1 MSASDKPTEKLFKSF
16 LAAVLAI
23 SLCPLMPAEK
33 AQAEE
38 VGGSAEQA
46 DAPQMSDEG
55 LGGDANPAE
64 GALAAGNSDA
74 DPELAGV
81 DDGAEDEGVPDDGNV
96 ALQAASDSGTPIV
109 NWTKCGTCQWMI
121 DSNGCLIIEPQ
132 SGETGELNG
141 WSWEAPWGNYKNSI
155 ISAAIKKTVIAK
167 TTQKAFYGCESLRSI
182 DLSGLDTSSVADM
195 SYMFD
200 GCSSLSSLDL
210 SSLDTS
216 KVTAMYGM
224 FRGCSSLS
232 SLDLSSFDTSKVTI
246 MSAMF
251 SGCSSFSSL
260 DLSSFDTSSVVSM
273 CSEYDY
279 SYQEGM
285 FYGCSSLS
293 SLDLSSFDT
302 SKVTAMTAMF
312 SGCSSLS
319 SLDLSS
325 FDTSSATSMSFMFDG
340 CSSLRA
346 VALGEKFSFD
356 GAKDSRQCSL
366 PKPSG
371 DGLTGRWVSSADG
384 VAYPAGEVP
393 SNVSAAYTAQREGDG
408 AWIGFGKCMWRVDA
422 SGCLTVRPL
431 PGLEEG
437 ALGTWS
443 STPPWYGLRDSI
455 ESARFEGRVCAGT
468 ARNMFEGCSK
478 LASLDLSSLDTSQ
491 VTDMRCMFD
500 DCSSLTS
507 LDLSSLDT
515 SKVTGMSDMF
525 LGCSSLTSLDLSGLD
540 TSSVADMCGM
550 FRGCSSLSSLDL
562 SSFDTSKVTAMGS
575 MFYGCSSL
583 SSLDLS
589 SFDTSKVESMYAMFY
604 GCSRL
609 ASLDLSSFDTSSAT
623 IMSGMFDGCSSLRAV
638 ALGEKFSFD
647 GAKDSR
653 QCSLPEPSGDGLS
666 GLWKDLTT
674 GKTYRC
680 DAIPNNVA
688 ATYFAG
694 RTARVYL
701 QKSMFN
707 VDTEDARYTGSP
719 IEKSISSSLT
729 NRADYAV
736 KYENNMEVGT
746 ATIKITGVGDCSG
759 ELIYQFTIL
768 KAIPEY
774 ETPGTI
780 AASYGQALNELALPK
795 GFAWQDPSKVIE
807 AVGDSVFL
815 ASFTPEDT
823 DHYECVRDIPVTV
836 KVPWTEV
843 KEPVI
848 DDFIYT
854 GSLLKPDVPESSQ
867 YRVVS
872 NGGGTNVGT
881 YAVELALADPILCR
895 WSDGTAENRIIKY
908 AILPMSIEEAML
920 DPIPPTV
927 LFEGSATPEPTV
939 SVNGIALAKD
949 KDYTL
954 SYENNEALGTGTVVA
969 TGKGNYAGE
978 VRAQFQI
985 CQYPIEGVDITNPGD
1000 YHVGNGQEQSK
1011 DVPYTSYSNY
1021 GLAESLYTADEIN
1034 EAGGAAGTI
1043 ANIAYKVAQ
1052 AGTLETSSV
1061 KIYFGLTSA
1070 NSLDKFVDP
1079 DSLTL
1084 VYEGSPTLGKR
1095 EGWEQLKLTVPFEYD
1110 GSSNL
1115 VVAVSKSA
1123 GGYSETLRYE
1133 STAMTGMVVAR
1144 QSGSSASYADIKSVV
1159 AGSDPG
1165 VRPNV
1170 RFATHSMLP
1179 EVTVE
1184 APVQQTYT
1192 GGPLCPEPIVRYGDH
1207 VLACGE
1213 DYDVSYVDNI
1223 NVGRATVT
1231 VVGKGEFSGERSVDF
1246 EIAPFDISSIVVD
1259 ESRIVDVSEGMAS
1272 DSRVPFATRDYY
1284 SLSEQ
1289 LYTADEIRENGG
1301 AAGAITGIA
1310 FHVSKNGSLKG
1321 GEQTYYIGST
1331 SKSKLDQGSYI
1342 TGLQSVKGR
1351 MTGHDADG
1359 WQTIAFDEPYQWDGE
1374 SNMVVAVYVACPPSS
1389 GVAGSTLEY
1398 YGTYV
1403 EGMSGYST
1411 SRDRKTAEQ
1420 LFNSSPS
1427 LCGVRPDIRF
1437 SIEDLAV
1444 SIGNINIQYATG
1456 EAVQP
1461 QVSVS
1466 LGDRVLENGRDYTV
1480 SYEDNVNPGTGYAI
1494 VEGTGNFTGSRRTPF
1509 VIASASFAED
1519 GKLDV
1524 SVGDTSA
1531 KTTQSPYASN
1541 EASSDGSTHLGVAQ
1555 ALYKASEIAAAGGA
1569 RGIIDGISYYS
1580 LGGTSFSPKKV
1591 KVYIEPTEMNALWYV
1606 SSEYSNSYTQKKD
1619 FFPYEN
1625 ATLVYEGTP
1634 TLGRD
1639 EGWEQ
1644 LDLSTP
1650 FEYDGESNI
1659 LVTVVT
1665 DSGEKGAKGSYSA
1678 DKVKGMFLSG
1688 CEGEGSNSA
1697 IGGQTR
1703 PSIKFTMR
1711 ANLSYAT
1718 GFDIATQPYRGVPVT
1733 PKPLLKFGERT
1744 LEEGVDYE
1752 LSYENNDAIGTG
1764 TVIVTGIGNYSGE
1777 KRVQFAI
1784 GSDIAAATSLPLA
1797 DEVYC
1802 GKAIEPKPVLSFG
1815 GRTLE
1820 EGVDYELSYERN
1832 VNAGVGIAVA
1842 TGIGSQ
1848 FAGEKR
1854 IEFHIEQAD
1863 IANESVQA
1871 ISAQDYTG
1879 MPLEPLLYVGN
1890 LEPRVDY
1897 DLSYENN
1904 VEIGTATVTATGK
1917 GNYEGVRKS
1926 TFRIVKAD
1934 IHDDHTVILNDQNS
1948 GGYNLED
1955 GETAVWGFSLTSDS
1969 LVSII
1974 TSQTSLLSAG
1984 NALHLVLRDDDGKIA
1999 FEWSEPA
2006 SPNVN
2011 SRGLM
2016 FLHKGRWHLSVTALG
2031 KQSYGSDRPV
2041 IVSVTGGSAPGG
2053 VEREY
2058 NDSFES
2064 ATTIGTN
2071 SPLMWGALFNPAS
2084 DVSGRY
2090 MDDDYWTFT
2099 LKRPAKTKVAL
2110 SSTADAARACDF
2122 SLSDETGAPVEKDG
2136 LPLEGTSKGKRLQTV
2151 LDCGELPAGKYYVKV
2166 SLGNASCW
2174 NSQYAIKVNADS
2186 SISLDDCSIVVD
2198 QGSVFNGS
2206 EQKPLVVM
2214 KNASGVLLIEGQDYS
2229 VEYRDNVN
2237 AGYGTVVVKG
2247 MGAYFGERSETFEI
2261 SPAGITTDM
2270 ISGVPAQ
2277 MKATGEQLR
2286 PDPIVSFEGKAL
2298 IEGEDYTVSYGENVE
2313 TGWGSVTV
2321 ASVDGGNFSGSATVY
2336 FDIREGVD
2344 ESGGAPIV
2352 EWTPSGTCWWMID
2365 SAGCLTVKP
2374 QPGAFTGRLDGW
2386 EDSGAPW
2393 ANQASSIVSAV
2404 IEDGV
2409 VAPQSLQG
2417 MFASCANLVSLDL
2430 TGLSISETADMSHM
2444 FEGCTS
2450 LTDVSLSCE
2459 SLPETVSL
2467 ESCFKGCAS
2476 LSSVTLNGFENRFV
2490 KLASIFDGCSSL
2502 RAVDLSAFDGAKALS
2517 IEGMFRNCGSIE
2529 SVDMSSISASDIT
2542 YNELFS
2548 GCSSLK
2554 SVDISGLCNTD
2565 RTDVYNW
2572 AVGGEGSP
2580 GHGAEPGPEL
2590 RKLHM
2595 VDMFNG
2601 CDSIETITVGEG
2613 FSPSQSWV
2621 IYQWSAYGDHYFV
2634 DSDYCFGNRYFDGAY
2649 DDYAFPDSVSGHE
2662 VEWKN
2667 ADTGK
2672 SYSSKSIPNGV
2683 AATYTVQVEGG
2694 GAVDPEP
2701 QQFAVIYHLDGGANA
2716 TDNPATYTAGT
2727 AVPLADPTKEGFEF
2741 QGWYADAEF
2750 TVRVTEIPADASGDV
2765 ELWAK
2770 WKEQKPAPV
2779 FTDVDYSSWYGDAV
2793 SYVASKGLITGY
2805 TDGVRAGQFGVGDV
2819 LTRAQLA
2826 TILWRNACPDEYA
2839 SYDPETAVD
2848 TTGID
2853 GSADGMYYT
2862 AAANWAVKN
2871 GVITGFDREDGT
2883 KDFAADD
2890 DVSFEQLITILSRLC
2905 ATDAELSAAGSD
2917 LSAFAD
2923 GDLASSWSRG
2933 AFAWAAANGLV
2944 QGYDEPTGK
2953 YLRPGDPVARERVA
2967 VVLMRAFEMGIMK

>member
-1 MSASDKPTEKLFKSF
+1 MSASAKSTEKVFKSF

-23 SLCPLMPAEK
+23 SLCPLMPVDK

-38 VGGSAEQA
+38 AGDSGEQT
-46 DAPQMSDEG
+46 DAAQMSDEG
-55 LGGDANPAE
+55 LGGDADPTE
-64 GALAAGNSDA
+64 GALAADGSDA
-74 DPELAGV
+74 DPELAEENNN
-81 DDGAEDEGVPDDGNV
+81 AEDEGATDDSNV
-96 ALQAASDSGTPIV
+96 SLQTASDSGAPIV
-109 NWTKCGTCQWMI
+109 DWTECGTCQWMI
-121 DSNGCLIIEPQ
+121 DSSGCLIIEPQ
-132 SGETGELNG
+132 SGESGELEDWTG
-141 WSWEAPWGNYKNSI
+141 SEAPWLKYKSSI
-155 ISAAIKKTVIAK
+155 VSATIKKTVIAK
-167 TTQKAFYGCESLRSI
+167 TASRAFYDCASLRSI
-182 DLSGLDTSSVADM
+182 DLSGLDTSKVTSMTSMFYGCSSLTSLDLTPFDTSNVTDMSFMFRNCSSLYSFGLSSFDTSNVTDMSHMFAGCSSFYFSSLDLTHFDTSNVTDMSCMFLNCSGLSSLGFSSLGFSSPFDTSNVTDM
-195 SYMFD
+195 SYMFCGCSRLSSLNLSHFD
-200 GCSSLSSLDL
+200 TSHVTDMSCMFSGCSSLDYVDTYYF
-210 SSLDTS
+210 DTS
-216 KVTAMYGM
+216 HVTDMSGM
-224 FRGCSSLS
+224 FSNCPSVSSFGLSHFDTSNVTDMSRMFLNCSRLS
-232 SLDLSSFDTSKVTI
+232 SLDLSSFNTSKVT
-246 MSAMF
+246 
-251 SGCSSFSSL
+251 
-260 DLSSFDTSSVVSM
+260 SM
-273 CSEYDY
+273 CR
-279 SYQEGM
+279 M
-285 FYGCSSLS
+285 LYGCSSLS
-293 SLDLSSFDT
+293 SLDLSSFNT
-302 SKVTAMTAMF
+302 SQVTDMSEMF
-312 SGCSSLS
+312 GC
-319 SLDLSS
+319 
-325 FDTSSATSMSFMFDG
+325 
-340 CSSLRA
+340 CSYLRA
-346 VALGEKFSFD
+346 VALGEKFSFG
-356 GAKDSRQCSL
+356 GAKGYRQCSL

-384 VAYPAGEVP
+384 VAYPAGEIR
-393 SNVSAAYTAQREGDG
+393 SNVAAKYTPQRDG
-408 AWIGFGKCMWRVDA
+408 GGEWVGSGTCAWWVDA

-431 PGLEEG
+431 LGLEEG
-437 ALGTWS
+437 VLGAWS
-443 STPPWYGLRDSI
+443 DTPPWYGLRESI
-455 ESARFEGRVCAGT
+455 ASVRFEGRVSAGNT
-468 ARNMFEGCSK
+468 SCMFSGCSS
-478 LASLDLSSLDTSQ
+478 LASLDLS
-491 VTDMRCMFD
+491 
-500 DCSSLTS
+500 
-507 LDLSSLDT
+507 
-515 SKVTGMSDMF
+515 G
-525 LGCSSLTSLDLSGLD
+525 
-540 TSSVADMCGM
+540 
-550 FRGCSSLSSLDL
+550 
-562 SSFDTSKVTAMGS
+562 FDTSH
-575 MFYGCSSL
+575 
-583 SSLDLS
+583 
-589 SFDTSKVESMYAMFY
+589 
-604 GCSRL
+604 
-609 ASLDLSSFDTSSAT
+609 AT
-623 IMSGMFDGCSSLRAV
+623 NMSGVFDGCSSLRAV
-638 ALGEKFSFD
+638 ELGEGFSFN
-647 GAKDSR
+647 GAKDYC
-653 QCSLPEPSGDGLS
+653 QCSLPAPSGDGLS
-666 GLWKDLTT
+666 GLWKNLTT
-674 GKTYRC
+674 GEAYRY

-688 ATYFAG
+688 AMYFAG
-694 RTARVYL
+694 RTARVHL

-707 VDTEDARYTGSP
+707 VDTEDVRYTGFP
-719 IEKSISSSLT
+719 IEKSITSSLT
-729 NRADYAV
+729 NGADYAV
-736 KYENNMEVGT
+736 KYENNIEAGT
-746 ATIKITGVGDCSG
+746 ATIKITGVGDCFG

-768 KAIPEY
+768 KVIPEY

-780 AASYGQALNELALPK
+780 AASYGQALSELALPK
-795 GFAWQDPSKVIE
+795 GFAWQDESKVIE
-807 AVGDSVFL
+807 TVGDSVFL
-815 ASFTPEDT
+815 ATFTPEDT
-823 DHYECVRDIPVTV
+823 NHYECVRDIPVTV
-836 KVPWTEV
+836 RVPWTEV
-843 KEPVI
+843 KEPAI
-848 DDFIYT
+848 DDLIYT
-854 GSLLKPDVPESSQ
+854 GSLLKPVVPESSQ
-867 YRVVS
+867 YCVAS
-872 NGGGTNVGT
+872 NKGGTNVGT
-881 YAVELALADPILCR
+881 YAVELALTDPTRCR
-895 WSDGTAENRIIKY
+895 WSDGSAENREIKY
-908 AILPMSIEEAML
+908 AILPMSIEEATL

-969 TGKGNYAGE
+969 TGKGNYIGE

-1043 ANIAYKVAQ
+1043 TNIAYKVAQ
-1052 AGTLETSSV
+1052 TGTLETSSV

-1084 VYEGSPTLGKR
+1084 VYEGSPTLGKK

-1133 STAMTGMVVAR
+1133 STAMTGMAVAR

-1184 APVQQTYT
+1184 APAQQTYT
-1192 GGPLCPEPIVRYGDH
+1192 GGSLCPEPIVRYGDH

-1223 NVGRATVT
+1223 NAGRATVT

-1246 EIAPFDISSIVVD
+1246 EIAPFDISSTVVD
-1259 ESRIVDVSEGMAS
+1259 ESRNVEVSEGMAS
-1272 DSRVPFATRDYY
+1272 DPRVPFATRDYY

-1301 AAGAITGIA
+1301 SAGAITGIA
-1310 FHVSKNGSLKG
+1310 FHISKNGSAKG

-1331 SKSKLDQGSYI
+1331 SKEKLDQGSYI
-1342 TGLQSVKGR
+1342 SGLQSVKGR
-1351 MTGHDADG
+1351 MTGRDADG

-1374 SNMVVAVYVACPPSS
+1374 SNIVVAVYVACPPSS
-1389 GVAGSTLEY
+1389 GVASSTLEY
-1398 YGTYV
+1398 YGSYV
-1403 EGMSGYST
+1403 EGMSGYSA

-1444 SIGNINIQYATG
+1444 SVGDIDIQYATG
-1456 EAVQP
+1456 AAVQP

-1466 LGDRVLENGRDYTV
+1466 LDDRILENGRDYTV
-1480 SYEDNVNPGTGYAI
+1480 SYEDNVNPGTGYVI

-1541 EASSDGSTHLGVAQ
+1541 ETSSDGSTHLGVTQ

-1606 SSEYSNSYTQKKD
+1606 SSSYSGIVEYRD
-1619 FFPYEN
+1619 FFSYEN

-1688 CEGEGSNSA
+1688 CEGKGSNSA
-1697 IGGQTR
+1697 TGGQTC

-1718 GFDIATQPYRGVPVT
+1718 GFDIAAQPYRGVPVT

-1752 LSYENNDAIGTG
+1752 LSYENNDVIGTG

-1777 KRVQFAI
+1777 KRVQFVI
-1784 GSDIAAATSLPLA
+1784 GSDIAAATSLPIA

-1802 GKAIEPKPVLSFG
+1802 GKAIKPKPVLSFG

-1832 VNAGVGIAVA
+1832 VNAGVGIVVA

-1863 IANESVQA
+1863 IANESAQA

-1879 MPLEPLLYVGN
+1879 MSLEPLLYVGN

-1917 GNYEGVRKS
+1917 GNYKGARKS

-2016 FLHKGRWHLSVTALG
+2016 FLHKGKWHLSVTALG
-2031 KQSYGSDRPV
+2031 KQPYGSDRPV
-2041 IVSVTGGSAPGG
+2041 TVDIVAGSAPDG

-2064 ATTIGTN
+2064 ATTIETN

-2090 MDDDYWTFT
+2090 MDDDYWAFT
-2099 LKRPAKTKVAL
+2099 LKQPAKTKVTL
-2110 SSTADAARACDF
+2110 TSTEDAAGACDF
-2122 SLSDETGAPVEKDG
+2122 SLFDETGAPVEKDG

-2174 NSQYAIKVNADS
+2174 SSQYAIKVNADS
-2186 SISLDDCSIVVD
+2186 SISLDDCSIAVD
-2198 QGSVFNGS
+2198 QGSVFDGS

-2229 VEYRDNVN
+2229 VEYRDNVK

-2247 MGAYFGERSETFEI
+2247 MGAYSGERSETFRIAPVVIDEPEAVANLVYNAHEQVGVAHGDLF
-2261 SPAGITTDM
+2261 SVSGGSATDAGSYTATVSLVDKQNYEWSS
-2270 ISGVPAQ
+2270 SGNSDDI
-2277 MKATGEQLR
+2277 E
-2286 PDPIVSFEGKAL
+2286 VSWSIAKAL
-2298 IEGEDYTVSYGENVE
+2298 LTSSMVSDVPSSMETTGSQLAPEPVVTFNGNTLVLGADYSLSYGENVNP
-2313 TGWGSVTV
+2313 GKGSVTV
-2321 ASVDGGNFSGSATVY
+2321 TAIEGGNFTGSATVE
-2336 FDIREGVD
+2336 FDIE
-2344 ESGGAPIV
+2344 EK
-2352 EWTPSGTCWWMID
+2352 
-2365 SAGCLTVKP
+2365 TVP
-2374 QPGAFTGRLDGW
+2374 A
-2386 EDSGAPW
+2386 
-2393 ANQASSIVSAV
+2393 
-2404 IEDGV
+2404 
-2409 VAPQSLQG
+2409 
-2417 MFASCANLVSLDL
+2417 
-2430 TGLSISETADMSHM
+2430 
-2444 FEGCTS
+2444 
-2450 LTDVSLSCE
+2450 
-2459 SLPETVSL
+2459 
-2467 ESCFKGCAS
+2467 
-2476 LSSVTLNGFENRFV
+2476 
-2490 KLASIFDGCSSL
+2490 
-2502 RAVDLSAFDGAKALS
+2502 
-2517 IEGMFRNCGSIE
+2517 
-2529 SVDMSSISASDIT
+2529 
-2542 YNELFS
+2542 
-2548 GCSSLK
+2548 
-2554 SVDISGLCNTD
+2554 
-2565 RTDVYNW
+2565 
-2572 AVGGEGSP
+2572 
-2580 GHGAEPGPEL
+2580 
-2590 RKLHM
+2590 
-2595 VDMFNG
+2595 
-2601 CDSIETITVGEG
+2601 
-2613 FSPSQSWV
+2613 
-2621 IYQWSAYGDHYFV
+2621 
-2634 DSDYCFGNRYFDGAY
+2634 
-2649 DDYAFPDSVSGHE
+2649 
-2662 VEWKN
+2662 
-2667 ADTGK
+2667 
-2672 SYSSKSIPNGV
+2672 
-2683 AATYTVQVEGG
+2683 
-2694 GAVDPEP
+2694 PEP

-2716 TDNPATYTAGT
+2716 MDNPATYMAGT

-2779 FTDVDYSSWYGDAV
+2779 FTDVDYSDTSWYGDAV
-2793 SYVASKGLITGY
+2793 SYVASRGLITGY
-2805 TDGVRAGQFGVGDV
+2805 SGTALFGVGDV

-2862 AAANWAVKN
+2862 AAANWAVRN
-2871 GVITGFDREDGT
+2871 GVITGFDREDGS
-2883 KDFAADD
+2883 KDFAADEN
-2890 DVSFEQLITILSRLC
+2890 VSFEQLVTILSRLC
-2905 ATDAELSAAGSD
+2905 ATPEELSAAGSD

-2933 AFAWAAANGLV
+2933 AFAWAAAKGLV

-2967 VVLMRAFEMGIMK
+2967 VVLMRAFEMGVMK

>member
-1 MSASDKPTEKLFKSF
+1 MS
-16 LAAVLAI
+16 
-23 SLCPLMPAEK
+23 
-33 AQAEE
+33 
-38 VGGSAEQA
+38 
-46 DAPQMSDEG
+46 
-55 LGGDANPAE
+55 
-64 GALAAGNSDA
+64 
-74 DPELAGV
+74 
-81 DDGAEDEGVPDDGNV
+81 
-96 ALQAASDSGTPIV
+96 
-109 NWTKCGTCQWMI
+109 
-121 DSNGCLIIEPQ
+121 
-132 SGETGELNG
+132 
-141 WSWEAPWGNYKNSI
+141 
-155 ISAAIKKTVIAK
+155 
-167 TTQKAFYGCESLRSI
+167 
-182 DLSGLDTSSVADM
+182 
-195 SYMFD
+195 
-200 GCSSLSSLDL
+200 
-210 SSLDTS
+210 
-216 KVTAMYGM
+216 GM
-224 FRGCSSLS
+224 FSGCSSLS
-232 SLDLSSFDTSKVTI
+232 SLDLSSFDTS
-246 MSAMF
+246 
-251 SGCSSFSSL
+251 
-260 DLSSFDTSSVVSM
+260 SVISM
-273 CSEYDY
+273 GNDY
-279 SYQEGM
+279 SYGYDYR
-285 FYGCSSLS
+285 YGGG
-293 SLDLSSFDT
+293 
-302 SKVTAMTAMF
+302 MF

-325 FDTSSATSMSFMFDG
+325 FDTSSATGMSYMFDGCSSLSSLDLSSFDTSKVTAMSGMFRGCSSLSSLDLSSFDTSKLTGMSNMFYGCSSLASLDLSSFDTSKSTGMSDMFYG

-346 VALGEKFSFD
+346 VALGKKFSFD

-366 PKPSG
+366 PEPSG

-393 SNVSAAYTAQREGDG
+393 SNVSSAYTAQREGDG

-443 STPPWYGLRDSI
+443 STPPWYGLRGSI
-455 ESARFEGRVCAGT
+455 ESARFEGRVCADT
-468 ARNMFEGCSK
+468 AREMFCGCSR
-478 LASLDLSSLDTSQ
+478 LE
-491 VTDMRCMFD
+491 
-500 DCSSLTS
+500 
-507 LDLSSLDT
+507 
-515 SKVTGMSDMF
+515 
-525 LGCSSLTSLDLSGLD
+525 SLDLSGLD
-540 TSSVADMCGM
+540 TSNATDMGFMFYGCSRLAALDLAGLDTSSVIRMSYM
-550 FRGCSSLSSLDL
+550 FYGCSSLESLDLSSFDTSSATDMSYMFYDCSSLESLDLSGFDTSKVTAMSRMFCCCTRLASLDLSGFDTSKVTAMTDMFAVCSSLESLDL
-562 SSFDTSKVTAMGS
+562 SSFDTSKVTYMS
-575 MFYGCSSL
+575 DMFY
-583 SSLDLS
+583 
-589 SFDTSKVESMYAMFY
+589 
-604 GCSRL
+604 
-609 ASLDLSSFDTSSAT
+609 
-623 IMSGMFDGCSSLRAV
+623 GCSSLRAV
-638 ALGEKFSFD
+638 ALGKKFSFD

-694 RTARVYL
+694 RTARMYL

-707 VDTEDARYTGSP
+707 VDTEDVRYTGSP
-719 IEKSISSSLT
+719 IEKSITSSLT
-729 NRADYAV
+729 NRADYTV
-736 KYENNMEVGT
+736 KYENNIETGT

-780 AASYGQALNELALPK
+780 VASYGQALNELALPK
-795 GFAWQDPSKVIE
+795 GFAWQDPSKAIE
-807 AVGDSVFL
+807 TVGDSVFL

-881 YAVELALADPILCR
+881 YAVELALADPTRCR
-895 WSDGTAENRIIKY
+895 WSDGSAENRIIKY
-908 AILPMSIEEAML
+908 AILPMSIEEATL

-927 LFEGSATPEPTV
+927 LFEGSATPEPTI

-949 KDYTL
+949 EDYTL
-954 SYENNEALGTGTVVA
+954 SYENNETIGTGTVVA
-969 TGKGNYAGE
+969 TGKGNYTGE
-978 VRAQFQI
+978 VRAQFQVR
-985 CQYPIEGVDITNPGD
+985 QYPIEGVDITNPGD

-1043 ANIAYKVAQ
+1043 TNIAYKVAQ

-1070 NSLDKFVDP
+1070 NSLDKFIDP

-1084 VYEGSPTLGKR
+1084 VYEGSPTLGKK

-1133 STAMTGMVVAR
+1133 STAMTGMTVAR

-1184 APVQQTYT
+1184 APAKQTYT

-1207 VLACGE
+1207 VLACDE
-1213 DYDVSYVDNI
+1213 DYDVSYANNI
-1223 NVGRATVT
+1223 NAGKATVT
-1231 VVGKGEFSGERSVDF
+1231 IVGKGEFSGERSVDF

-1259 ESRIVDVSEGMAS
+1259 ESRNVEVSEGMAS
-1272 DSRVPFATRDYY
+1272 DFRVPFAARDYY

-1301 AAGAITGIA
+1301 AAGAITGMA
-1310 FHVSKNGSLKG
+1310 FHVSKDGVLKG

-1342 TGLQSVKGR
+1342 SGLQSVKGR
-1351 MTGHDADG
+1351 MTGRDADG

-1374 SNMVVAVYVACPPSS
+1374 SNIVVAVYVACPPSS
-1389 GVAGSTLEY
+1389 GVASSTLEY
-1398 YGTYV
+1398 YGSYV
-1403 EGMSGYST
+1403 KGMSGYST

-1444 SIGNINIQYATG
+1444 SIGNIDIQYATG
-1456 EAVQP
+1456 AAVQP

-1466 LGDRVLENGRDYTV
+1466 LDDGVLENGRDYTV
-1480 SYEDNVNPGTGYAI
+1480 SYEDNVNPGTGYVI
-1494 VEGTGNFTGSRRTPF
+1494 VEGTGNFTGSRRIPF
-1509 VIASASFAED
+1509 VIASASFAEG

-1541 EASSDGSTHLGVAQ
+1541 EASSDGSTHLGVTQ

-1606 SSEYSNSYTQKKD
+1606 SSSYSGIVEYRD
-1619 FFPYEN
+1619 FFSYEN

-1688 CEGEGSNSA
+1688 CEGKGSNSA
-1697 IGGQTR
+1697 IGSQTR

-1711 ANLSYAT
+1711 ADLSYAT

-1733 PKPLLKFGERT
+1733 PKPLLKLGERT

-1784 GSDIAAATSLPLA
+1784 GNDIASATSLPIA

-1802 GKAIEPKPVLSFG
+1802 GKAIKPKPVLSFG

-1832 VNAGVGIAVA
+1832 VNAGVGIVVA

-1863 IANESVQA
+1863 IANESAQA

-1917 GNYEGVRKS
+1917 GNYKGARKS
-1926 TFRIVKAD
+1926 TFRIVKAY
-1934 IHDDHTVILNDQNS
+1934 IRDDHTVILNDQNS

-2016 FLHKGRWHLSVTALG
+2016 FLHKGKWHLSVTALG
-2031 KQSYGSDRPV
+2031 KQPYGSDRPV
-2041 IVSVTGGSAPGG
+2041 TVDIVAGSAPDG

-2064 ATTIGTN
+2064 ATTIETN

-2099 LKRPAKTKVAL
+2099 LKRSAKTKVAL

-2122 SLSDETGAPVEKDG
+2122 SLFDETGAPVEKDG

-2174 NSQYAIKVNADS
+2174 KSQYAIKVNADS
-2186 SISLDDCSIVVD
+2186 SISLDECSIAVD
-2198 QGSVFNGS
+2198 QGSVFSGS

-2247 MGAYFGERSETFEI
+2247 MGAYSGERSETFRI
-2261 SPAGITTDM
+2261 SPAVIDEPEAVADLIYNAHEQVGVAHGDLFSVSGGSATDAGSYTATVSL
-2270 ISGVPAQ
+2270 IDKQNYEWSGS
-2277 MKATGEQLR
+2277 GNSDDIE
-2286 PDPIVSFEGKAL
+2286 VSWSIAKAL
-2298 IEGEDYTVSYGENVE
+2298 LTSSMVSDVPSSMETTGSQLAPEPVVTFNGNTLVLGADYSLSYGENVNP
-2313 TGWGSVTV
+2313 GKGSVTV
-2321 ASVDGGNFSGSATVY
+2321 TAIEGGNFTGSATVE
-2336 FDIREGVD
+2336 FDIE
-2344 ESGGAPIV
+2344 EK
-2352 EWTPSGTCWWMID
+2352 
-2365 SAGCLTVKP
+2365 TVP
-2374 QPGAFTGRLDGW
+2374 A
-2386 EDSGAPW
+2386 
-2393 ANQASSIVSAV
+2393 
-2404 IEDGV
+2404 
-2409 VAPQSLQG
+2409 
-2417 MFASCANLVSLDL
+2417 
-2430 TGLSISETADMSHM
+2430 
-2444 FEGCTS
+2444 
-2450 LTDVSLSCE
+2450 
-2459 SLPETVSL
+2459 
-2467 ESCFKGCAS
+2467 
-2476 LSSVTLNGFENRFV
+2476 
-2490 KLASIFDGCSSL
+2490 
-2502 RAVDLSAFDGAKALS
+2502 
-2517 IEGMFRNCGSIE
+2517 
-2529 SVDMSSISASDIT
+2529 
-2542 YNELFS
+2542 
-2548 GCSSLK
+2548 
-2554 SVDISGLCNTD
+2554 
-2565 RTDVYNW
+2565 
-2572 AVGGEGSP
+2572 
-2580 GHGAEPGPEL
+2580 
-2590 RKLHM
+2590 
-2595 VDMFNG
+2595 
-2601 CDSIETITVGEG
+2601 
-2613 FSPSQSWV
+2613 
-2621 IYQWSAYGDHYFV
+2621 
-2634 DSDYCFGNRYFDGAY
+2634 
-2649 DDYAFPDSVSGHE
+2649 
-2662 VEWKN
+2662 
-2667 ADTGK
+2667 
-2672 SYSSKSIPNGV
+2672 
-2683 AATYTVQVEGG
+2683 
-2694 GAVDPEP
+2694 PEP

-2716 TDNPATYTAGT
+2716 TDNPATYMAGT

-2770 WKEQKPAPV
+2770 WKEHKPAPV
-2779 FTDVDYSSWYGDAV
+2779 FTDVDYSDTSWYGDAV

-2805 TDGVRAGQFGVGDV
+2805 SGTTLFGVGDV

-2839 SYDPETAVD
+2839 SYDPETAKD

-2871 GVITGFDREDGT
+2871 GVITGFDREDGS
-2883 KDFAADD
+2883 KDFAADN

-2905 ATDAELSAAGSD
+2905 ATKEELDAAGSD

-2933 AFAWAAANGLV
+2933 AFAWAADKGLV
-2944 QGYDEPTGK
+2944 QGYDEPTGR

>member
-1 MSASDKPTEKLFKSF
+1 
-16 LAAVLAI
+16 
-23 SLCPLMPAEK
+23 
-33 AQAEE
+33 
-38 VGGSAEQA
+38 
-46 DAPQMSDEG
+46 
-55 LGGDANPAE
+55 
-64 GALAAGNSDA
+64 
-74 DPELAGV
+74 
-81 DDGAEDEGVPDDGNV
+81 
-96 ALQAASDSGTPIV
+96 
-109 NWTKCGTCQWMI
+109 
-121 DSNGCLIIEPQ
+121 
-132 SGETGELNG
+132 
-141 WSWEAPWGNYKNSI
+141 
-155 ISAAIKKTVIAK
+155 
-167 TTQKAFYGCESLRSI
+167 
-182 DLSGLDTSSVADM
+182 
-195 SYMFD
+195 MF
-200 GCSSLSSLDL
+200 S
-210 SSLDTS
+210 
-216 KVTAMYGM
+216 
-224 FRGCSSLS
+224 GCSSLS
-232 SLDLSSFDTSKVTI
+232 SLDLSSFDTSKVT
-246 MSAMF
+246 
-251 SGCSSFSSL
+251 
-260 DLSSFDTSSVVSM
+260 SM
-273 CSEYDY
+273 Y
-279 SYQEGM
+279 S
-285 FYGCSSLS
+285 
-293 SLDLSSFDT
+293 
-302 SKVTAMTAMF
+302 MF
-312 SGCSSLS
+312 SGCSSLA
-319 SLDLSS
+319 SLDLSGL
-325 FDTSSATSMSFMFDG
+325 DTSHATDMSGVFDG

-346 VALGEKFSFD
+346 VELGEGFSFN
-356 GAKDSRQCSL
+356 GAKDYRQCSL
-366 PKPSG
+366 P
-371 DGLTGRWVSSADG
+371 A
-384 VAYPAGEVP
+384 
-393 SNVSAAYTAQREGDG
+393 
-408 AWIGFGKCMWRVDA
+408 
-422 SGCLTVRPL
+422 
-431 PGLEEG
+431 
-437 ALGTWS
+437 
-443 STPPWYGLRDSI
+443 
-455 ESARFEGRVCAGT
+455 
-468 ARNMFEGCSK
+468 
-478 LASLDLSSLDTSQ
+478 
-491 VTDMRCMFD
+491 
-500 DCSSLTS
+500 
-507 LDLSSLDT
+507 
-515 SKVTGMSDMF
+515 
-525 LGCSSLTSLDLSGLD
+525 
-540 TSSVADMCGM
+540 
-550 FRGCSSLSSLDL
+550 
-562 SSFDTSKVTAMGS
+562 
-575 MFYGCSSL
+575 
-583 SSLDLS
+583 
-589 SFDTSKVESMYAMFY
+589 
-604 GCSRL
+604 
-609 ASLDLSSFDTSSAT
+609 
-623 IMSGMFDGCSSLRAV
+623 
-638 ALGEKFSFD
+638 
-647 GAKDSR
+647 
-653 QCSLPEPSGDGLS
+653 PSGDGLS
-666 GLWKDLTT
+666 GLWKNLTT
-674 GKTYRC
+674 GEAYRY

-688 ATYFAG
+688 AMYFAG
-694 RTARVYL
+694 RTARVHL

-707 VDTEDARYTGSP
+707 VDTEDVRYTGFP
-719 IEKSISSSLT
+719 IEKSITSSLT

-736 KYENNMEVGT
+736 KYENNIEAGT
-746 ATIKITGVGDCSG
+746 ATIKITGVGDCFG

-768 KAIPEY
+768 KVIPEY

-780 AASYGQALNELALPK
+780 AASYGQALSELALPK
-795 GFAWQDPSKVIE
+795 GFAWQDASKVIE
-807 AVGDSVFL
+807 TVGDSVFL
-815 ASFTPEDT
+815 ATFTPEDT

-836 KVPWTEV
+836 RVPWTEV
-843 KEPVI
+843 KEPAI
-848 DDFIYT
+848 DDLIYT
-854 GSLLKPDVPESSQ
+854 GSLLKPVVPESSQ
-867 YRVVS
+867 YCVAS
-872 NGGGTNVGT
+872 NEGGTNVGT
-881 YAVELALADPILCR
+881 YAVELALTDPTHYR
-895 WSDGTAENRIIKY
+895 WSDGSAENRKINY
-908 AILPMSIEEAML
+908 SILPMPMENVTF

-969 TGKGNYAGE
+969 AGKGNYAGE

-985 CQYPIEGVDITNPGD
+985 RQYPIEGVDITNPGD
-1000 YHVGNGQEQSK
+1000 YHVGNGREQSK
-1011 DVPYTSYSNY
+1011 DVPYTSYSNF

-1034 EAGGAAGTI
+1034 EAGGAAGAITNV
-1043 ANIAYKVAQ
+1043 AFRVAQ
-1052 AGTLETSSV
+1052 AGALETSSV
-1061 KIYFGLTSA
+1061 KIYFGLTDAS
-1070 NSLDKFVDP
+1070 SLGKFVDP

-1115 VVAVSKSA
+1115 IVAVSKSA

-1133 STAMTGMVVAR
+1133 STAMAGMAVAR

-1184 APVQQTYT
+1184 APAQQTYT

-1223 NVGRATVT
+1223 NAGMATVT

-1246 EIAPFDISSIVVD
+1246 EIAPLDISSTVVD
-1259 ESRIVDVSEGMAS
+1259 ESRIVEVSEGMAS

-1310 FHVSKNGSLKG
+1310 FRVSKNGSSKG

-1342 TGLQSVKGR
+1342 TDLQSVKGR
-1351 MTGHDADG
+1351 MTGRDADG

-1374 SNMVVAVYVACPPSS
+1374 SNIVVAVYVACPSSS
-1389 GVAGSTLEY
+1389 GVANSTLEY

-1444 SIGNINIQYATG
+1444 SIGDIDIQYATG

-1461 QVSVS
+1461 RVSVS
-1466 LGDRVLENGRDYTV
+1466 LDDRVLENGRDYAV

-1494 VEGTGNFTGSRRTPF
+1494 VEGTGNFTGSRRIPF

-1524 SVGDTSA
+1524 PVGGTSA
-1531 KTTQSPYASN
+1531 ETTQSPYASN
-1541 EASSDGSTHLGVAQ
+1541 EASSDGSTHLGVTQ
-1555 ALYKASEIAAAGGA
+1555 ALYKASEIATAGGA

-1606 SSEYSNSYTQKKD
+1606 SSGYSNNYTQKKD
-1619 FFPYEN
+1619 FFSYEN

-1644 LDLSTP
+1644 LDLSAP

-1688 CEGEGSNSA
+1688 CEGKGSNSA
-1697 IGGQTR
+1697 TGGQTR

-1711 ANLSYAT
+1711 ADLSYAT
-1718 GFDIATQPYRGVPVT
+1718 GFDIAAQPYRGVPVT

-1842 TGIGSQ
+1842 TGIGSR

-1854 IEFHIEQAD
+1854 IEFHIERAD

-1871 ISAQDYTG
+1871 ISAKDYTG

-1917 GNYEGVRKS
+1917 GNYKGVRKS
-1926 TFRIVKAD
+1926 TFRIAKAY

-2041 IVSVTGGSAPGG
+2041 IVSVTGGSAPDG

-2122 SLSDETGAPVEKDG
+2122 SLFDETGALVEKDG

-2174 NSQYAIKVNADS
+2174 SSQYAIKVNADS
-2186 SISLDDCSIVVD
+2186 SISLDDCSIAVD

-2247 MGAYFGERSETFEI
+2247 MGAYSGERSETFRI
-2261 SPAGITTDM
+2261 SPAVVNEPEAVTDL
-2270 ISGVPAQ
+2270 IYNAHEQVGVAHGDLFSVSGGSATDAGSYTATVSLVDKQNYEWSGSGNSDDVEVSWSIAKAALASSMVSDVPSS
-2277 MKATGEQLR
+2277 MEATGSQLE
-2286 PDPIVSFEGKAL
+2286 PEPIVTFNGKTLAQ
-2298 IEGEDYTVSYGENVE
+2298 GVDYTLFYGENVSPGKGTVTVAAVE
-2313 TGWGSVTV
+2313 NGNFTGSVTV
-2321 ASVDGGNFSGSATVY
+2321 EFE
-2336 FDIREGVD
+2336 IE
-2344 ESGGAPIV
+2344 
-2352 EWTPSGTCWWMID
+2352 
-2365 SAGCLTVKP
+2365 KK
-2374 QPGAFTGRLDGW
+2374 
-2386 EDSGAPW
+2386 
-2393 ANQASSIVSAV
+2393 AV
-2404 IEDGV
+2404 
-2409 VAPQSLQG
+2409 P
-2417 MFASCANLVSLDL
+2417 
-2430 TGLSISETADMSHM
+2430 
-2444 FEGCTS
+2444 
-2450 LTDVSLSCE
+2450 
-2459 SLPETVSL
+2459 
-2467 ESCFKGCAS
+2467 
-2476 LSSVTLNGFENRFV
+2476 
-2490 KLASIFDGCSSL
+2490 
-2502 RAVDLSAFDGAKALS
+2502 
-2517 IEGMFRNCGSIE
+2517 
-2529 SVDMSSISASDIT
+2529 
-2542 YNELFS
+2542 
-2548 GCSSLK
+2548 
-2554 SVDISGLCNTD
+2554 
-2565 RTDVYNW
+2565 
-2572 AVGGEGSP
+2572 
-2580 GHGAEPGPEL
+2580 
-2590 RKLHM
+2590 
-2595 VDMFNG
+2595 
-2601 CDSIETITVGEG
+2601 
-2613 FSPSQSWV
+2613 
-2621 IYQWSAYGDHYFV
+2621 
-2634 DSDYCFGNRYFDGAY
+2634 
-2649 DDYAFPDSVSGHE
+2649 
-2662 VEWKN
+2662 
-2667 ADTGK
+2667 
-2672 SYSSKSIPNGV
+2672 
-2683 AATYTVQVEGG
+2683 
-2694 GAVDPEP
+2694 DPEP
-2701 QQFAVIYHLDGGANA
+2701 QRFAVIYHLDGGANA
-2716 TDNPATYTAGT
+2716 TDNPATYTVGT
-2727 AVPLADPTKEGFEF
+2727 AVPLADPTREGFEF

-2750 TVRVTEIPADASGDV
+2750 TVRVTEIPADVSGDV

-2770 WKEQKPAPV
+2770 WKEHKPAPV
-2779 FTDVDYSSWYGDAV
+2779 FSDVDYSDSSWYGDAV
-2793 SYVASKGLITGY
+2793 TYVASKGLITGY
-2805 TDGVRAGQFGVGDV
+2805 TEGDKAGQFGVGDT

-2839 SYDPETAVD
+2839 SYDPEIAVD
-2848 TTGID
+2848 TTGIA

-2871 GVITGFDREDGT
+2871 GVITGFVRDDGT

-2905 ATDAELSAAGSD
+2905 ATKEELDAAGSD

-2923 GDLASSWSRG
+2923 GYLASDWSRG
-2933 AFAWAAANGLV
+2933 AFAWAAANDLV

-2967 VVLMRAFEMGIMK
+2967 VVLTRAFEMGVLK